1 MVFKEVICLTF
12 SRPEVGGCA
21 GTEANWEPA
30 VVNSSINVKGALQD
44 VTLKRSLKCSI
55 SVVSVLTAHTAST
68 AFCESTKS
76 LGFKKV
82 EVVESGNMMFSF
94 TEVSILVVTNS
105 EWFGEMLAIAPRRR

>member
-12 SRPEVGGCA
+12 SRPEDGGC
-21 GTEANWEPA
+21 GSEANWEPA
-30 VVNSSINVKGALQD
+30 VVNSSINVNGALQD

-82 EVVESGNMMFSF
+82 EVVESGNTIMFSF

-105 EWFGEMLAIAPRRR
+105 EWFGEKLAIAL